1 MYEILS
7 FPEGV
12 TYKYEWYDVI
22 DNVDVVEDGMTF
34 GRNKVVALTKG
45 DWSRVNG
52 GSSIAPLPERTYVY
66 PNACN
71 IICYIDNDMQIN
83 NAEGFL
89 RSSDRGYNG
98 PNIIYGLKNIHMSGS
113 SFQSTFNTLLKGES
127 YNSTSMTSKILRI
140 LENNSNLFN
149 EMDIDTS
156 EATTMSSMFSNCT
169 ELSRAPRLDASNVT
183 DVSQMFYYASNLKE
197 IQDFNC
203 VKLTSFGGSS
213 YSSWL
218 YDCTYIEKI
227 GVLDCDSITNIGYV
241 FGNGNRTYLT
251 EFGGCRNLGK
261 ASSVSNTNGSY
272 FMNYAPNLNYQSVL
286 NVLNGLYDRA
296 SAGLSVLTL
305 KLHANH
311 LAMLSEDDIAIAT
324 NKGWTIV

>member
-22 DNVDVVEDGMTF
+22 DNVDVIGDGMAF
-34 GRNKVVALTKG
+34 SKNKVVALTKG

-52 GSSIAPLPERTYVY
+52 GTSIDPLPGRTSIY
-66 PNACN
+66 PNACD

-83 NAEGFL
+83 NSRSFL
-89 RSSDRGYNG
+89 KCADRGYNG

-113 SFQSTFNTLLKGES
+113 DFSNTFEHLMNGES
-127 YNSTSMTSKILRI
+127 ISRIPSDKVLRI
-140 LENNSNLFN
+140 MENNSRLLD

-156 EATTMSSMFSNCT
+156 EATTMSSMFSNCRV
-169 ELSRAPRLDASNVT
+169 LMRSPRLDASNVT
-183 DVSQMFYYASNLKE
+183 NVSQMFYYVGNLRE

-203 VKLTSFGGSS
+203 VKLTNFGGSS

-218 YDCTYIEKI
+218 YSCPYIEKI
-227 GVLDCDSITNIGYV
+227 GVVDCDSVTNIAYF
-241 FGNGNRTYLT
+241 FGNSTLTYLT
-251 EFGGCRNLGK
+251 DFGGCRNLGK

-272 FMNYAPNLNYQSVL
+272 FMTMAPNLTYESVM
-286 NVLNGLYDRA
+286 NVINGLYDRA
-296 SAGLSVLTL
+296 TAGLSVLTL

>member
-12 TYKYEWYDVI
+12 TYEYEWYNVI
-22 DNVDVVEDGMTF
+22 DNVDVVQDGMDF
-34 GRNKVVALTKG
+34 SKNKGVTLTKG
-45 DWSRVNG
+45 DWGRVNG
-52 GSSIAPLPERTYVY
+52 GTSIDPLPMRPNRY
-66 PNACN
+66 PNACD

-83 NAEGFL
+83 DAKSFL
-89 RSSDRGYNG
+89 SCSDRGYEG
-98 PNIIYGLKNIHMSGS
+98 PSIIYGLKNIHMSGS
-113 SFQSTFNTLLKGES
+113 NFEYTFKNLLKGETFDR
-127 YNSTSMTSKILRI
+127 TSMTSKILRI
-140 LENNSNLFN
+140 LENNSSLFN

-156 EATTMSSMFSNCT
+156 EATTMYGMFHNCT
-169 ELSRAPRLDASNVT
+169 ELSRVPQLDASNVT
-183 DVSQMFYYASNLKE
+183 DVSTMYSYASSIKE
-197 IQDFNC
+197 IRDFNC
-203 VKLTSFGGSS
+203 VKLTNFGGSS

-218 YDCTYIEKI
+218 YSCPNIEKI

-241 FGNGNRTYLT
+241 FGDASRTYLT
-251 EFGGCRNLGK
+251 DFGGCRNLGK
-261 ASSVSNTNGSY
+261 ASSVSNTNGNY
-272 FMNYAPNLNYQSVL
+272 FMAYAPNLTYESVL

>member
-12 TYKYEWYDVI
+12 TYKYEWYGVI
-22 DNVDVVEDGMTF
+22 DNVDAVEDGMSF
-34 GRNKVVALTKG
+34 GQNKLVVLTKG

-52 GSSIAPLPERTYVY
+52 GTSIDPLPDRNYVY
-66 PNACN
+66 PNACD
-71 IICYIDNDMQIN
+71 IICYIDSDMQIN
-83 NAEGFL
+83 DAKYFL
-89 RSSDRGYNG
+89 SCSNRGYDG
-98 PNIIYGLKNIHMSGS
+98 PSIIYGLKNIHMSGS
-113 SFQSTFNTLLKGES
+113 SFQATFKNLLKGES

-140 LENNSNLFN
+140 LENNGSLFN
-149 EMDIDTS
+149 EIDIDTS

-169 ELSRAPRLDASNVT
+169 ELSRAPQLDASNVT
-183 DVSQMFYYASNLKE
+183 DVSQMFYYVDNIKE
-197 IQDFNC
+197 IRDFNC
-203 VKLTSFGGSS
+203 VKLTNFGGSS

-218 YDCTYIEKI
+218 YGCTYIEKI

-241 FGNGNRTYLT
+241 FGNGERKYLT

-272 FMNYAPNLNYQSVL
+272 FMAYAPNLTYESVM
-286 NVLNGLYDRA
+286 NVINGLYDRA